1 MVHATRSA
9 GTVTPFRARARAAKE
24 QLYLKAARRLLIEG
38 GLGALTMQRLA
49 DELGCAIGAVY
60 RYFPSK
66 DALVA
71 DLQHDAIETLL
82 ASYAEARARLEEGT
96 AAGEGAGAIASL
108 LAFPRFFAAAQA
120 AHPEELNLI
129 MLGLAAP
136 HTVVGDENLDRIAPG
151 ALRFFDMLRT
161 MLAEAADAGVLDPGD
176 AGERAAL
183 WSTALLGTLMGS
195 KLSRYDATLFDP
207 GRTALGLTEHLLA
220 GWGADREALAA
231 GVRHLAALEEEGAFA
246 LPGGNAVTDGRYA

>member
-1 MVHATRSA
+1 MVHDSRPTA
-9 GTVTPFRARARAAKE
+9 TVTPLRAQARAVKE
-24 QLYLKAARRLLIEG
+24 QLYLQGARRLVSEG
-38 GLGALTMQRLA
+38 GLDALTMQRLA

-66 DALVA
+66 DALIA
-71 DLQHDAIETLL
+71 DLQHDAIEVLL
-82 ASYAEARARLEEGT
+82 ASYAEARVRLGEATATGEE
-96 AAGEGAGAIASL
+96 AGVITSL

-136 HTVVGDENLDRIAPG
+136 HTVIGDENLERIAPG
-151 ALRFFDMLRT
+151 ALRFFDMVRT

-176 AGERAAL
+176 VGERAAL
-183 WSTALLGTLMGS
+183 WSTALLGTLMGA

-231 GVRHLAALEEEGAFA
+231 GVRHLAALEEEGVFA
-246 LPGGNAVTDGRYA
+246 LPGGNAVADGRYA